1 MGEIVNFFKG
11 MLMINDSE
19 KVPIGLCSFECA
31 QTEQVS
37 EVAKPKRKREM
48 RLSEL
53 MDNNNL
59 E

>member
-1 MGEIVNFFKG
+1 MSEIINFFKG
-11 MLMINDSE
+11 IFMFNEADTL
-19 KVPIGLCSFECA
+19 PIGLCGFECA
-31 QTEQVS
+31 TVENS
-37 EVAKPKRKREM
+37 TKTTKRKQKREM

>member
-1 MGEIVNFFKG
+1 MSEIVEFFKG
-11 MLMINDSE
+11 MLMMNDGE
-19 KVPIGLCSFECA
+19 KLPIGLCSFDCA
-31 QTEQVS
+31 PAEPAA
-37 EVAKPKRKREM
+37 EVTKPKRKREM